1 MAITINGTANTVAGL
16 AVGGLPDGTTD
27 ADALAS
33 NAVTNVKVADD
44 AIGVAELSATG
55 TASSSTFL
63 RGDNAWAVPGG
74 GKILQVQNHT
84 TSTQASTTSTSLQAT
99 GSTVNITPASA
110 SNKILVIMSGVCR
123 TEKTGDSIG
132 LYRIIRTVGGSDTN
146 LKAFYFGANSVTHT
160 TFSAVY
166 AYLDSPNTTSE
177 ITYSI
182 KQRCVNCATIYW
194 SYANEASSII
204 TMEVE
209 A

>member
-1 MAITINGTANTVAGL
+1 ANTWLKSNGSGVTSWAAPTATEIATSSGTAG
-16 AVGGLPDGTTD
+16 
-27 ADALAS
+27 
-33 NAVTNVKVADD
+33 
-44 AIGVAELSATG
+44 AT
-55 TASSSTFL
+55 TFL
-63 RGDNAWAVPGG
+63 CGNNTWAVPGG

-110 SNKILVIMSGVCR
+110 SNKILIIMSGVCR
-123 TEKTGDSIG
+123 TEKSSGDTIG
-132 LYRIIRTVGGSDTN
+132 IYRIVRTVGGSDTN
-146 LKAFYFGANSVTHT
+146 LKLFYFGSNSVTQT
-160 TFSAVY
+160 TASQVY

-182 KQRCVNCATIYW
+182 KQRCVNCTTIYW